1 MIAITD
7 GNKVSIKEILAAREQ
22 EQVDVSGVVNEII
35 AKVKAE
41 GDSALLA
48 YTRQFD
54 KAELTELK
62 VTASEIEEACLA
74 VGDEFLAI
82 LQAAAENIRAF
93 HQKQVRQGFVMAE
106 KPGVVM
112 GQRIIPLETVGIY
125 VPGGTAPLPS
135 TVLMDGIPA
144 QIAGVKNIIMATP
157 PGANGKIDSSIL
169 AAAKIAG
176 VTEIY
181 KMGGAQ
187 AIAALSYGTQ
197 SVPKV
202 DKIVGPGNQYVA
214 TAKRLVYGQVDID
227 MIAGPSDILVVAD
240 ESAAPQ
246 YVAADML
253 GQAEHDP
260 MAAAVLVTT
269 SRKLAQEVQAELERV
284 LPKLSRKNIAEAS
297 LKGQGKIILASTIEQ
312 AVEISNA
319 LAPEHLELCVN
330 DPFALLPLVKNAG
343 SVFMGHNTPEALG
356 DYFAGPNHT
365 LPTAGTARFYSPL
378 SVDDFVKKSS
388 YLYYSKQALEEAAE
402 MVQTFANKE
411 QLQAHANSVAI
422 RANPQKAL

>member
-1 MIAITD
+1 MIQITD
-7 GNKVSIKEILAAREQ
+7 AGKVSIQEILAAREE
-22 EQVDVSGVVNEII
+22 EQVDVSPVVSEIL
-35 AKVKAE
+35 ARVKKE
-41 GDSALLA
+41 GDTALFA
-48 YTRQFD
+48 FTKQFD
-54 KAELTELK
+54 KAELTQLK
-62 VTASEIEEACLA
+62 VTPEEIDEACLA
-74 VGDEFLAI
+74 VGKEFMEI
-82 LQAAAENIRAF
+82 VSAAAENIRTF

-106 KPGVVM
+106 TPGVVL

-144 QIAGVKNIIMATP
+144 KIAGVKNIILATP
-157 PGANGKIDSSIL
+157 PGADGKIDSSIL
-169 AAAKIAG
+169 AAAKVAG

-197 SVPKV
+197 TVPKV

-240 ESAAPQ
+240 ASANAK

-269 SRKLAQEVQAELERV
+269 SEKLAVEVQTELERV
-284 LPKLSRKNIAEAS
+284 LPKLTRKAIAEAS
-297 LKGQGKIILASTIEQ
+297 LKGQGKIIVASSLEQ

-319 LAPEHLELCVN
+319 LAPEHLELCVE

-388 YLYYSKQALEEAAE
+388 YLYYSKQALENVAG
-402 MVQTFANKE
+402 MVQTFANRE
-411 QLQAHANSVAI
+411 QLQAHANSVAV
-422 RANPQKAL
+422 RANPEQAL